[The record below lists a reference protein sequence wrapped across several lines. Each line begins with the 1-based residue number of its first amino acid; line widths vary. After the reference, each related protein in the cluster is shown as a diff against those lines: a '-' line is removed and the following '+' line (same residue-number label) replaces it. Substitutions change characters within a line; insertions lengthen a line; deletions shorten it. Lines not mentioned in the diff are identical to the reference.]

1 MSNRTLQSGTSEK
14 KHHLDGDKPSE
25 FYNFLADIE
34 DLVQATNLLTG
45 EELVK
50 AKAEL
55 SKRINSAKVSM
66 TDVSHSIAE
75 RAQKTANIT
84 NTYAHDKPWQVI
96 GAGSA
101 IGFLLGY
108 LLARRG

>member
-1 MSNRTLQSGTSEK
+1 MSNTTSQSETSK
-14 KHHLDGDKPSE
+14 NKHRLDGDKPSE

-34 DLVQATNLLTG
+34 DLVKATNLLTG

-55 SKRINSAKVSM
+55 SKRINTAKASMNGVSQ
-66 TDVSHSIAE
+66 SITEQAK
-75 RAQKTANIT
+75 KTAIIT
-84 NTYAHDKPWQVI
+84 DTYAHDKPWQVI

>member
-1 MSNRTLQSGTSEK
+1 MPNTTSQSATSEK
-14 KHHLDGDKPSE
+14 KHYLDSNKPSE

-34 DLVQATNLLTG
+34 DLFIATSTLTG
-45 EELVK
+45 DELVK

-55 SKRINSAKVSM
+55 SKRINTAKASM
-66 TDVSHSIAE
+66 TDASHSIAE
-75 RAQKTANIT
+75 QAQKTATIT

-108 LLARRG
+108 LLARRS

>member
-1 MSNRTLQSGTSEK
+1 M
-14 KHHLDGDKPSE
+14 
-25 FYNFLADIE
+25 
-34 DLVQATNLLTG
+34 TG

-55 SKRINSAKVSM
+55 SKRIDTAKVSM
-66 TDVSHSIAE
+66 TDASHSIAE
-75 RAQKTANIT
+75 QAKKTATIT
-84 NTYAHDKPWQVI
+84 NNYAHEQPWQVI

-108 LLARRG
+108 LLARRS